1 MQCRALKNNSA
12 PASWLLQLGWF
23 RDWAG
28 RLGYTCRDP
37 TDQALRRGK
46 CIVGDL
52 AMIMIYWTQTDI
64 SEILNV
70 LDASG
75 VIMTHFPERSSLLQV
90 PDASRSSMMVGVS
103 QQDPSTPTSTRAGEP
118 SASSAFAS
126 PLQLPEAGVFPQGI
140 PCLVSPE
147 GQLYAC
153 LFKC

>member
-90 PDASRSSMMVGVS
+90 PDASRSSMMVGAS
-103 QQDPSTPTSTRAGEP
+103 QQDPSTPTSTRGWRAFCQLSLCFP
-118 SASSAFAS
+118 SAT
-126 PLQLPEAGVFPQGI
+126 P
-140 PCLVSPE
+140 
-147 GQLYAC
+147 
-153 LFKC
+153 